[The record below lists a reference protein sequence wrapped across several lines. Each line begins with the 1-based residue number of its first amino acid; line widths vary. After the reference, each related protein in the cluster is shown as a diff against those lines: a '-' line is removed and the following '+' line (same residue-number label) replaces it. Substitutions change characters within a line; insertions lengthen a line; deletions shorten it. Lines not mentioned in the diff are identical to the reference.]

1 MSIQLAG
8 LPRGNSS
15 SPLSS
20 VQCPP
25 ALFCQDHKLSAH
37 TITISQCTPPL
48 LLARAQGGGGH
59 AFHFG
64 NRIINMRKKDYAS
77 V

>member
-1 MSIQLAG
+1 MSIQLAV

-15 SPLSS
+15 SPPRQLSAVS
-20 VQCPP
+20 P
-25 ALFCQDHKLSAH
+25 ALFCQDHKFSAH

-48 LLARAQGGGGH
+48 GQGGGGH

-64 NRIINMRKKDYAS
+64 NRIINMRKKDLKDAA